1 MESRHQILRAQ
12 TRKFDLSADVDLLA
26 VARVLPRNVTGA
38 DISGVTGSAFS
49 SALERKIS
57 QLTREALL
65 VHDSYNNDHD
75 LDHDHSSEEYVIK
88 SYISGLSDD
97 CITVQITSED
107 FDQAVQEMKPS
118 LIDLSYYDALHRMY
132 SDNPSC

>member
-75 LDHDHSSEEYVIK
+75 HDHSSEEYVIK

>member
-26 VARVLPRNVTGA
+26 VARMLPLNVTGA

-49 SALERKIS
+49 SALERKIT

-65 VHDSYNNDHD
+65 VDDSYCNNN
-75 LDHDHSSEEYVIK
+75 DHSSEEYVIK

-107 FDQAVQEMKPS
+107 FDKAILEMKPS
-118 LIDLSYYDALHRMY
+118 LVDLSYYDALHRMY
-132 SDNPSC
+132 SDNLSS